1 MSTRRMNP
9 RQRNLASNL
18 EAPLGVTDVVM
29 GRDPLAARSQTAAR
43 LASQKADPRRMIAR
57 IALYLI
63 LLIGGLGMIFPF
75 FWMVI
80 SSFKLP
86 QDIYTLSLVPPN
98 PTLDNYREVL
108 NQTEYI
114 RWFLNSLVVASI
126 TTISVAFF
134 DSLAGYTL
142 AKFRFPGQWIIFI
155 LILST
160 LMVPTEMLVI
170 PWYMMSIT
178 FHWTD
183 TYWGVMFPGVISA
196 FGVFLMRQF
205 FAGVPNDLID
215 AARLDG
221 FTEFQIFWKIALPLV
236 KPAVAALCIFTFL
249 GNWNA
254 YIWPLIVTRSEE
266 MRTLPV
272 GIAFFSSEAQ
282 SSFHLI
288 MAAAALATVPV
299 LIIFVIFQRQIIKGI
314 VLTGLK
320 G

>member
-1 MSTRRMNP
+1 MSTRDFEQPGDRET
-9 RQRNLASNL
+9 A
-18 EAPLGVTDVVM
+18 LGVADVVL
-29 GRDPLAARSQTAAR
+29 GRDPLGARSYRGTIAGTGAR
-43 LASQKADPRRMIAR
+43 DVKRTIAR
-57 IALYLI
+57 YFLYAI
-63 LLIGGLGMIFPF
+63 LLLGGILMIFPF
-75 FWMVI
+75 IWMVI
-80 SSFKLP
+80 SSLKMP
-86 QDIYTLSLVPPN
+86 QDIYTLSLIPPD
-98 PTLDNYREVL
+98 PTLDNYRQVFDK
-108 NQTEYI
+108 TEYV
-114 RWFLNSLVVASI
+114 RWFVNSLVVATI
-126 TTISVAFF
+126 TTASVAFF

-142 AKFRFPGQWIIFI
+142 AKFRFPGQSIIFI

-170 PWYMMSIT
+170 PWYMLSINL
-178 FHWTD
+178 HWTD
-183 TYWGVMFPGVISA
+183 TYWGIMFPGVISA

-205 FAGVPNDLID
+205 FTGVPNDLID

-221 FTEFQIFWKIALPLV
+221 FSEFRIFWKIALPLV

-254 YIWPLIVTRSEE
+254 YIWPLIVTRSEQ

-282 SSFHLI
+282 SSFNLI
-288 MAAAALATVPV
+288 MAAASLATVPV

-320 G
+320 

>member
-1 MSTRRMNP
+1 MTTKILDETSDGLP
-9 RQRNLASNL
+9 VASAASL
-18 EAPLGVTDVVM
+18 DDTE
-29 GRDPLAARSQTAAR
+29 ARSAR
-43 LASQKADPRRMIAR
+43 RAREDSQRRKRKFAR
-57 IALYLI
+57 IALIVI

-75 FWMVI
+75 IWMVV
-80 SSFKLP
+80 SSLKRA
-86 QDIYTLSLVPPN
+86 QDIYSLSLIPPD
-98 PTLDNYREVL
+98 PTLDNYKEVL
-108 NQTEYI
+108 QKTSYV
-114 RWFLNSLVVASI
+114 RWFANSLVIATI
-126 TTISVAFF
+126 TTLSVAFF

-142 AKFRFPGQWIIFI
+142 AKFRFPGSTVIFL

-170 PWYMMSIT
+170 PWYMMSIE

-183 TYWGVMFPGVISA
+183 SYWGIMFPGVISA

-205 FAGVPNDLID
+205 FMGVPNDLID

-221 FTEFQIFWKIALPLV
+221 FSEFRIFWKIALPLV

-254 YIWPLIVTRSEE
+254 YIWPLIVTRSET

-272 GIAFFSSEAQ
+272 GIAFFSSESQ

-288 MAAAALATVPV
+288 MVAASLATVPV
-299 LIIFVIFQRQIIKGI
+299 IIIFLIFQRQIIKGI
-314 VLTGLK
+314 ALAGLK

>member
-1 MSTRRMNP
+1 MITDPATRADGAVP
-9 RQRNLASNL
+9 FPAD
-18 EAPLGVTDVVM
+18 GVTRPD
-29 GRDPLAARSQTAAR
+29 AARAGHGIEVAAPAR
-43 LASQKADPRRMIAR
+43 YDVRRTLARWF
-57 IALYLI
+57 LYLI
-63 LLIGGLGMIFPF
+63 LLLGGLGMIFPF
-75 FWMVI
+75 VWMI
-80 SSFKLP
+80 ASSLKRAA
-86 QDIYTLSLVPPN
+86 DIYSLSLIPPA
-98 PTLDNYREVL
+98 PTLDNYREVI
-108 NQTEYI
+108 QRTEYV
-114 RWFLNSLVVASI
+114 RWFVNSFVVATI
-126 TTISVAFF
+126 TTASVAFF

-142 AKFRFPGQWIIFI
+142 AKFRFPGATVIFI

-170 PWYMMSIT
+170 PWYTMSIELG
-178 FHWTD
+178 WTD
-183 TYWGVMFPGVISA
+183 SYWGIMFPGVISA

-205 FAGVPNDLID
+205 FIGVPNDLID

-249 GNWNA
+249 GNCNA
-254 YIWPLIVTRSEE
+254 YIWPLIAPRSEA

-299 LIIFVIFQRQIIKGI
+299 LVIFVVFQRQIIKGI

>member
-1 MSTRRMNP
+1 MTTNP
-9 RQRNLASNL
+9 VSHSDIAVPI
-18 EAPLGVTDVVM
+18 ADVIA
-29 GRDPLAARSQTAAR
+29 RADPLAGARSITIVDARRKRDPKRAAAQ
-43 LASQKADPRRMIAR
+43 LF
-57 IALYLI
+57 LYLI

-75 FWMVI
+75 FWMVT
-80 SSFKLP
+80 SSLKHAA
-86 QDIYTLSLVPPN
+86 DIYTLSLIPSS
-98 PTLDNYREVL
+98 PTLENFREVL
-108 NQTEYI
+108 NRTEYV
-114 RWFLNSLVVASI
+114 RWFVNSIIVAAI
-126 TTISVAFF
+126 TTVSVAFF
-134 DSLAGYTL
+134 DSLAGYAL
-142 AKFRFPGQWIIFI
+142 AKFQFPGSSVIFI

-170 PWYMMSIT
+170 PWYMLSIELN
-178 FHWTD
+178 WTD
-183 TYWGVMFPGVISA
+183 SYIGIMFPGLISA

-205 FAGVPNDLID
+205 FTGVPNDLID

-221 FTEFQIFWKIALPLV
+221 FNEFQIFWKIALPLV
-236 KPAVAALCIFTFL
+236 RPALAALCIFTFL

-254 YIWPLIVTRSEE
+254 YIWPLIVTRSED

-288 MAAAALATVPV
+288 MAAAALATIPV
-299 LIIFVIFQRQIIKGI
+299 LVIFIIFQRQIIKGI